1 MHPQIGASS
10 RMGPRLPK
18 LCDGTGG
25 GGPSI
30 YPPPEIIEKLEPAI
44 PLSGARRFG
53 RRSDLEPQA
62 RLKRGPLNTIHVR
75 GLKSHGA

>member
-1 MHPQIGASS
+1 MEPAVTAQEANYARYASGV
-10 RMGPRLPK
+10 RDCIPLLDPAVAG
-18 LCDGTGG
+18 D
-25 GGPSI
+25 PSI

-62 RLKRGPLNTIHVR
+62 R
-75 GLKSHGA
+75 